1 MVQNRVLDVCTVGGK
16 KIRLSNYTHILAFHA
31 CREEDERVFRTQ
43 GLRPYTRAEA
53 LAAAIQKLEGDRVS
67 REQIEAAFNILWE
80 ETQTSRPARVWLM
93 LQTEEFLSASTH
105 YLIYGSEFLN
115 ALAMRLGCR
124 DKLSR
129 IGKPMIVVCTIPIT
143 DISSCWLSDL

>member
-1 MVQNRVLDVCTVGGK
+1 
-16 KIRLSNYTHILAFHA
+16 
-31 CREEDERVFRTQ
+31 
-43 GLRPYTRAEA
+43 
-53 LAAAIQKLEGDRVS
+53 
-67 REQIEAAFNILWE
+67 
-80 ETQTSRPARVWLM
+80 M

-143 DISSCWLSDL
+143 DISSCWLSDLEQDIKNRNTGNRSIAVRSVAPKNIVDILYPTEYVHDPYSWCLVKLG